1 MGLYADRER
10 GKYAVWQSLD
20 HKDFLP
26 GSGIIFVT
34 VTVSSAVPLD
44 DTCLEA
50 TLKSGR
56 LF

>member
-34 VTVSSAVPLD
+34 VTVSSVMPFYE
-44 DTCLEA
+44 THLEA

>member
-34 VTVSSAVPLD
+34 VTVSSVMPFYE
-44 DTCLEA
+44 TPLEA

>member
-34 VTVSSAVPLD
+34 VTVSSAVPFD
-44 DTCLEA
+44 DTRLKA